1 MSQIQTNISRKD
13 RCKDFSKSNR
23 ANLKMIRYYNQMGF
37 TTSQNY
43 FNAQKLINAIHHT
56 NKFQKFTDHH
66 NSPKNA
72 FDKILKLSTS

>member
-1 MSQIQTNISRKD
+1 
-13 RCKDFSKSNR
+13 
-23 ANLKMIRYYNQMGF
+23 MGF